1 MPGYVRGTRYPIRS
15 SRYPFKRFKRRR
27 GVFPRSKRQFG
38 KPARPE
44 LKHVVTQFTG
54 LSSQVDNNAF
64 TQKVGPQG
72 ISQGLDNIAMRVGN
86 RISLKFCNFK
96 MLFTR
101 NSATGAIVRY
111 VIWRHKNPTSIAVG
125 PAALSLTPTSL
136 VNTQDVHIIRQ
147 GYVNL
152 NKYASTIKSVN
163 IKCKNM
169 TCDFK
174 DSAAVDPVTTHR
186 WYLTVVNTDT
196 APVTLSMMNK
206 CYYADA

>member
-1 MPGYVRGTRYPIRS
+1 MPYRRS
-15 SRYPFKRFKRRR
+15 FRSRRSWKPYYHRRSYR
-27 GVFPRSKRQFG
+27 KKGVFPRSKHQFG

-54 LSSQVDNNAF
+54 PSSQVDNNAY
-64 TQKVGPQG
+64 TQLCGPCN

-101 NSATGAIVRY
+101 NNATGAVVRY
-111 VIWRHKNPTSIAVG
+111 VIWRHKNPTSAIVG

-136 VNTQDVHIIRQ
+136 INTQDVHIIRQ

-152 NKYASTIKSVN
+152 NKYESTIKSVN
-163 IKCKNM
+163 INCRNM
-169 TCDFK
+169 VCDFK
-174 DSAAVDPVTTHR
+174 DSAQSQPVTTHR
-186 WYLTVVNTDT
+186 WYLTVVNTDS
-196 APVTLSMMNK
+196 AAVSLSMMNK

>member
-1 MPGYVRGTRYPIRS
+1 MAYRKSYRKPYGFRRQY
-15 SRYPFKRFKRRR
+15 KRK

-44 LKHVVTQFTG
+44 LKHAVTQFTG
-54 LSSQVDNNAF
+54 PSSQVDNNAY
-64 TQKVGPQG
+64 TQRVGPTG
-72 ISQGLDNIAMRVGN
+72 ISQGLNSVAQRIGN
-86 RISLKFCNFK
+86 RITLKFCNFK
-96 MLFTR
+96 FLFTR

-111 VIWRHKNPTSIAVG
+111 VIWRHKNPTSALVG
-125 PAALSLTPTSL
+125 PAALTLTPTSL

-152 NKYASTIKSVN
+152 NKYESTLKSIN
-163 IKCKNM
+163 INCRNM

-174 DSAAVDPVTTHR
+174 EAASTDPVTTHR

-206 CYYADA
+206 LYYADA

>member
-1 MPGYVRGTRYPIRS
+1 MPAYYRHRS
-15 SRYPFKRFKRRR
+15 SRYRPRRR
-27 GVFPRSKRQFG
+27 FVRKRKGVFPRSKHQFG

-54 LSSQVDNNAF
+54 PSSQVDNNAY
-64 TQKVGPQG
+64 TQLCGPTN
-72 ISQGLDNIAMRVGN
+72 ISQGLDNISMRIGN
-86 RISLKFCNFK
+86 RVSLKFCNFK
-96 MLFTR
+96 FLFTR

-111 VIWRHKNPTSIAVG
+111 VIWRHKNPTSAVVG

-136 VNTQDVHIIRQ
+136 INTQDVHIIRQ

-152 NKYASTIKSVN
+152 NKYESSIKSIAIN
-163 IKCKNM
+163 CRNM

-174 DSAAVDPVTTHR
+174 DSTSVQPVTTHR

>member
-1 MPGYVRGTRYPIRS
+1 MPYRRS
-15 SRYPFKRFKRRR
+15 RRPSYRSRMPYRSKRK

-44 LKHVVTQFTG
+44 LKHVVTQYNG
-54 LSSQVDNNAF
+54 LLSQVDNNAF
-64 TQKVGPQG
+64 TQLVGPHG
-72 ISQGLDNIAMRVGN
+72 ISQGLDNIAQRIGN
-86 RISLKFCNFK
+86 RVSLKFCNFK
-96 MLFTR
+96 FLFTR

-111 VIWRHKNPTSIAVG
+111 VIWRHKNPTSATVG

-136 VNTQDVHIIRQ
+136 VNTQDVHVIRQ

-152 NKYASTIKSVN
+152 NKYESSIKSISIN
-163 IKCKNM
+163 CRNM
-169 TCDFK
+169 VCDFK
-174 DSAAVDPVTTHR
+174 DASQTSPVTTHR

-196 APVTLSMMNK
+196 APVTLSLMNK